1 MINNKKEEIR
11 QELIKLADDKYR
23 SFHSN
28 LCPGVENILGV
39 RLPLLRKIAISLS
52 KEEDYYNYLNNGDTK
67 YYEEIMIEGLIIGY
81 LKTDNENRF
90 NYIRNFI
97 PKIDNWAICDSFCN
111 NLKFTKKNINEVWN
125 FILPYTSS
133 ENEFDIRFAIVMMLN
148 FYIIEDYIDDVL
160 NTLNNINHDGYYVKM
175 AVAWAVSYAYIDFPQ
190 KTLAFLKNNNLDN
203 FTYNKSLQK
212 IIESTRVSKEDKD
225 LMRSLKKNNV
235 K

>member
-1 MINNKKEEIR
+1 MINNKKEKIR

-39 RLPLLRKIAISLS
+39 RLPLLRKIAKNLS
-52 KEEDYYNYLNNGDTK
+52 KEEDYYNYLNNNDTK

-90 NYIRNFI
+90 NYIKNFI

-133 ENEFDIRFAIVMMLN
+133 ENEFDIRFAVVMILN

-160 NTLNNINHDGYYVKM
+160 NTLNNIHHDGYYVKM
-175 AVAWAVSYAYIDFPQ
+175 AVAWAVSYAYIDFPE

>member
-11 QELIKLADDKYR
+11 QELTKLADDKYR

-133 ENEFDIRFAIVMMLN
+133 ENEFDIRFALVMMLN
-148 FYIIEDYIDDVL
+148 FYIMEDYIDDVL

>member
-39 RLPLLRKIAISLS
+39 RLPLLRKIAKSLS

-133 ENEFDIRFAIVMMLN
+133 ENEFDIRFALVMMLN

-190 KTLAFLKNNNLDN
+190 KTLSFLKNNNLDN

>member
-39 RLPLLRKIAISLS
+39 RLPLLRKLAKSLS

-90 NYIRNFI
+90 NYIKNFI

-111 NLKFTKKNINEVWN
+111 NLKFTKENMNEVWN

-225 LMRSLKKNNV
+225 LMRSLKKIMY

>member
-39 RLPLLRKIAISLS
+39 RLPLLRKIAKNLS
-52 KEEDYYNYLNNGDTK
+52 KEKDYYNYLNNNDTK

-81 LKTDNENRF
+81 LKTDNKNRF

-133 ENEFDIRFAIVMMLN
+133 QNEFDIRFALVMMLN

-160 NTLNNINHDGYYVKM
+160 NTLNNIHHDGYYVKM
-175 AVAWAVSYAYIDFPQ
+175 AIAWAVSYAYIDFPE
-190 KTLAFLKNNNLDN
+190 KTLTFLKNNNLDN

-225 LMRSLKKNNV
+225 LMRSLKKNNI

>member
-39 RLPLLRKIAISLS
+39 RLPLLRKIAKSLS

-90 NYIRNFI
+90 NYIKNFI

-111 NLKFTKKNINEVWN
+111 NLKFTKENMNEVWN

-160 NTLNNINHDGYYVKM
+160 DTLNKINHDGYYVKM

>member
-39 RLPLLRKIAISLS
+39 RLPLLRKIAKNLS
-52 KEEDYYNYLNNGDTK
+52 KEEDYHNYLNNDDTK

-90 NYIRNFI
+90 NYIKNFI

-133 ENEFDIRFAIVMMLN
+133 QNEFDIRFAVVMILN

-160 NTLNNINHDGYYVKM
+160 NTLNNIHHDGYYVKM
-175 AVAWAVSYAYIDFPQ
+175 AVAWAVSYAYIDFPE

-212 IIESTRVSKEDKD
+212 IIESNRVSKEDKD
-225 LMRSLKKNNV
+225 LMRIMKK
-235 K
+235 